1 MPAILSFVLPMG
13 ELVIFKRPLKDPNTY
28 MLAELFLNAYATYW
42 WYVADRR
49 ERNFRAGT
57 FQNMAVAAFTLV
69 GLPVYFVRSRG
80 WIHGLI
86 ATAAAL
92 GIFVC
97 VVAFSYAGHAAGRA
111 IAF

>member
-1 MPAILSFVLPMG
+1 MLAIVSFVLPMG
-13 ELVIFKRPLKDPNTY
+13 ELVIFKRPLTHPNTY
-28 MLAELFLNAYATYW
+28 MLAEFGLNAYAIYW
-42 WYVADRR
+42 WYVTDRR

-92 GIFVC
+92 GIFAC
-97 VVAFSYAGHAAGRA
+97 VVALSYSGQATGRV